1 MCEHA
6 CVCVY
11 VFLKGSCVSTELLQA
26 GVVCDCVCVC
36 YRSSGWSRLLLL
48 SSGSSL
54 ANGLRLIT
62 SSSLS
67 PASVMSG
74 TARQQSKSLV
84 LTWFTWMEAET
95 KTEQPHPLY
104 SDTDRD
110 IHFLIISHFS
120 RVDMD
125 HIKH

>member
-1 MCEHA
+1 MFKLNYCKPVEL
-6 CVCVY
+6 CVT
-11 VFLKGSCVSTELLQA
+11 VS
-26 GVVCDCVCVC
+26 VC
-36 YRSSGWSRLLLL
+36 YRSSGCSRLLLL

-84 LTWFTWMEAET
+84 LTWFTWMET
-95 KTEQPHPLY
+95 QTEQPCPLY
-104 SDTDRD
+104 SDTDRH
-110 IHFLIISHFS
+110 IHFLNISHLS
-120 RVDMD
+120 CVDMN